1 MTSCRFSRWRILD
14 FRGPI
19 MGSLKSPFTTSYRSS
34 IETIALNCFV
44 FEKISFLQFGD
55 RQTDKQTNRWT
66 RPSHEAALAVASN
79 GLIRSYFHKILS
91 CPLWCVPLIF
101 GGIVWRLLD
110 GLRLQFSDGR
120 MMNDTSLFLCCARPH
135 FSLAH
140 SPYLSICRWMCVCV
154 RVSPNAQCPP
164 RLRRCKEMN
173 PRFHVDDVHRQR
185 QQTPLTRTPRRT
197 DHSVL
202 CALYRGGLCDMIL
215 CFKVRLKTGEK
226 QLA

>member
-66 RPSHEAALAVASN
+66 RPSHEAALAVASG

-101 GGIVWRLLD
+101 DGIVWRLLD

-135 FSLAH
+135 FSLPH
-140 SPYLSICRWMCVCV
+140 SLYLSICRWMCVCV
-154 RVSPNAQCPP
+154 SVCRRVLNV
-164 RLRRCKEMN
+164 RR
-173 PRFHVDDVHRQR
+173 DYDVAKKWIHAFMSMTFTDNVSKHRWPER
-185 QQTPLTRTPRRT
+185 PVVRTIASCVHCT
-197 DHSVL
+197 EEDYAIWFYVL
-202 CALYRGGLCDMIL
+202 KCAW
-215 CFKVRLKTGEK
+215 K
-226 QLA
+226 LARSS

>member
-1 MTSCRFSRWRILD
+1 MLRASAFL
-14 FRGPI
+14 
-19 MGSLKSPFTTSYRSS
+19 SP
-34 IETIALNCFV
+34 
-44 FEKISFLQFGD
+44 
-55 RQTDKQTNRWT
+55 
-66 RPSHEAALAVASN
+66 P
-79 GLIRSYFHKILS
+79 LS
-91 CPLWCVPLIF
+91 VS
-101 GGIVWRLLD
+101 V
-110 GLRLQFSDGR
+110 
-120 MMNDTSLFLCCARPH
+120 
-135 FSLAH
+135 
-140 SPYLSICRWMCVCV
+140 YLSLNVCLCV
-154 RVSPNAQCPP
+154 RVSPSAQCPP